1 MRSEVMDRVRKAL
14 DGRRRLPHPGPAPE
28 GHGSA
33 AAGSAL
39 DRFEASFTA
48 SGGEVVRLGS
58 MAAAAAWAEAFSSD
72 FGDAAQSRLVPRQ
85 LRLPLPDASPEAASL
100 GVSWA
105 TSAVAETGSLLVT
118 SREGRRLQLLPPTHL
133 VWVPAQRVVHRLAE
147 ALTEARPEHG
157 RVSALHSG
165 PSKSADIGRIVVR
178 GVHGPARVVAAVV
191 ELESA

>member
-1 MRSEVMDRVRKAL
+1 MLERVREAL

-39 DRFEASFTA
+39 DRFEVSFA
-48 SGGEVVRLGS
+48 AAGGEVVRLGS
-58 MAAAAAWAEAFSSD
+58 VAEAASWAEGFAAD
-72 FGDAAQSRLVPRQ
+72 FGDAAQSPLVLEP
-85 LRLPLPDASPEAASL
+85 LLLPLPDASPETAAL

-105 TSAVAETGSLLVT
+105 KAAIAETGSLLVT

-133 VWVPAQRVVHRLAE
+133 VWVPAHRVIHRLGE

-157 RVSALHSG
+157 SVSALHSG
-165 PSKSADIGRIVVR
+165 PSKSADIGRIVVT

-191 ELESA
+191 DLESA